1 MKTKLLATICL
12 ILCVFTSCD
21 KNEVDTPDPK
31 PNKTVKHFEAPAS
44 GYDSWLYIDL
54 ESGKTIVQKELGE
67 WEYRQFIVEN
77 GRYKKNEKGELAYKV
92 IETKPATGTEK
103 DKPQKWD
110 IAFNVHNPCV
120 KDGEVL
126 MTEET
131 DIMKFTQM
139 PNGEY
144 KGNVPSLIS
153 VDGKRMTENIIG
165 WAKAQINKELHKWLK
180 STGMGKPKIVSDK
193 VFAVKFKN
201 GKMMLLKFKDYV
213 DATGKKKIV
222 SFDYRVMTK

>member
-1 MKTKLLATICL
+1 MKTKLFATICL
-12 ILCVFTSCD
+12 MLCVFTSCD
-21 KNEVDTPDPK
+21 KNAGDTPDPK
-31 PNKTVKHFEAPAS
+31 PNTTVKHFEAPAT
-44 GYDSWLYIDL
+44 GFDSWLYIDL

-67 WEYRQFIVEN
+67 WTYRKYE
-77 GRYKKNEKGELAYKV
+77 KNEKGEDLSKV
-92 IETKPATGTEK
+92 IETQAATGTEK

-139 PNGEY
+139 PSGEY
-144 KGNVPSLIS
+144 KGNVPGLIT
-153 VDGKRMTENIIG
+153 VDISRMRKGIIG
-165 WAKAQINKELHKWLK
+165 YAKAQINKELQKWLK
-180 STGMGKPKIVSDK
+180 STGMGQPKIVSDK

-222 SFDYRVMTK
+222 SFDYRVMNK